1 MLCQPLQ
8 FLLGFI
14 VDASSLQQWLKT
26 ANPLKNSQPPAV
38 LIAASQP
45 WTSRVSWRGINL
57 CSLTLH
63 KRDVS
68 GHPRPLLP
76 SLLTPLPVIRH
87 PPPSSYWG
95 LSLPLSTQLI
105 SGILLVRVT
114 HPSRNK
120 TKKNGK
126 GALHCACG
134 QNKFDIHICT
144 KGTKFSLSFLSIIE
158 LQRCNFFLF

>member
-1 MLCQPLQ
+1 MLCQSLQ

-14 VDASSLQQWLKT
+14 VDAFSLQQWLKT
-26 ANPLKNSQPPAV
+26 ANPLKNSQPSAV

-87 PPPSSYWG
+87 QPPSSYWG

-120 TKKNGK
+120 TKKVEKVLCTVIVDRINLIYIYVLK
-126 GALHCACG
+126 ALNPHSH
-134 QNKFDIHICT
+134 FY
-144 KGTKFSLSFLSIIE
+144 L
-158 LQRCNFFLF
+158 